1 MTPADFPEHVWSLR
15 GRAAGSAASNVAGAR
30 HVIGLAWL
38 IAGLGLVATLAGLL
52 APDGSGPATVQ
63 SVRGEDVELFGEG
76 LYRRDSLFKGA
87 SNVGTDVITL
97 FVAVPLLLWSML
109 AYRRGSRRGALLL
122 LGALTWFLYVYA
134 TYALSVTFNELFLVY
149 VVLASASF
157 FAFVLLWR
165 TIDPAPIAERV
176 PDAVRRRTAVLMLAS
191 GLLTFLVWS
200 LPLLAATVSGDA
212 PKWLDNSS
220 TMVTDA
226 LDLAIITP
234 SALLAGMLLR
244 RREPTGYL
252 IAIVLLVLLLIL
264 APAIIA
270 QTISQL
276 AAGIDF
282 TPGEVIGP
290 MAGFVVLGAI
300 AAWCLL
306 GLLRPLKVEMGRP
319 A

>member
-1 MTPADFPEHVWSLR
+1 MQFTR
-15 GRAAGSAASNVAGAR
+15 
-30 HVIGLAWL
+30 LAVQLTWI
-38 IAGLGLVATLAGLL
+38 IAGLALVATLAGLL

-63 SVRGEDVELFGEG
+63 SVRGEAVELYGEG

-97 FVAVPLLLWSML
+97 FVAIPLLVWSAI
-109 AYRRGSRRGALLL
+109 AYRRGSPRGGPLL
-122 LGALTWFLYVYA
+122 LGALAWFLYVYA
-134 TYALSVTFNELFLVY
+134 TYALSVAFNELFLVY
-149 VVLASASF
+149 VALASASF

-165 TIDPAPIAERV
+165 SIDPARLADGPSE
-176 PDAVRRRTAVLMLAS
+176 AVVRRTAALMLAS
-191 GLLTFLVWS
+191 ALLTFLVWS

-212 PKWLDNSS
+212 PKWLDSSS

-244 RREPTGYL
+244 RREPLGYA

-264 APAIIA
+264 APTIIA
-270 QTISQL
+270 QTVSQL
-276 AAGIDF
+276 AADIEF
-282 TPGEVIGP
+282 TGGEIVGP

-300 AAWCLL
+300 AAWCLR
-306 GLLRPLKVEMGRP
+306 GLLRPLRAQGEDGG
-319 A
+319 